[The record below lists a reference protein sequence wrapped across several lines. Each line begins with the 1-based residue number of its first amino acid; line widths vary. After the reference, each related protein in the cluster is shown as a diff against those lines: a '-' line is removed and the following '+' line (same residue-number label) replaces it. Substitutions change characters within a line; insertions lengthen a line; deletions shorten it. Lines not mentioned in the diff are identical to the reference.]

1 LSEDAASRFI
11 FQFKNISM
19 KLDDSLGVMEQ
30 NYELL
35 SGLMENVEKSI
46 KQINETLE
54 NLARTIREEEEL
66 FADQVETLLNT
77 FTFEVQNL
85 RDILKLETF
94 NKSKEAVEE
103 ILKLVYNELDPQKL
117 RPMMRELVQASLKI
131 LTAATGAQQQKTE
144 LPPED
149 EGGY

>member
-1 LSEDAASRFI
+1 LTEDTASKFI

-19 KLDDSLGVMEQ
+19 KLDDSLSVMQQ
-30 NYELL
+30 NYDLL
-35 SGLMENVEKSI
+35 SGLMENVEQSI
-46 KQINETLE
+46 NQINETLAT
-54 NLARTIREEEEL
+54 LTRAIREEEEI
-66 FADQVETLLNT
+66 FADQVDTLLNT
-77 FTFEVQNL
+77 FSFEVANL

-94 NKSKEAVEE
+94 TKSKEAVEE

-131 LTAATGAQQQKTE
+131 LTAATGSQQAQRE
-144 LPPED
+144 LPPG

>member
-1 LSEDAASRFI
+1 
-11 FQFKNISM
+11 M
-19 KLDDSLGVMEQ
+19 KLDDSLSVMEQ

-131 LTAATGAQQQKTE
+131 LTAATGAQQQRTE

>member
-1 LSEDAASRFI
+1 MTEDTASKFI

-19 KLDDSLGVMEQ
+19 KLDDSLSVMQQ
-30 NYELL
+30 NYDLL
-35 SGLMENVEKSI
+35 SGLMENVEQSI
-46 KQINETLE
+46 NQINETLAT
-54 NLARTIREEEEL
+54 LTRAIREEEEI
-66 FADQVETLLNT
+66 FADQVDTLLNT
-77 FTFEVQNL
+77 FSFEVANL

-131 LTAATGAQQQKTE
+131 LTAATGSQQAQRE
-144 LPPED
+144 LPPG

>member
-1 LSEDAASRFI
+1 MTEDAASKFI

-19 KLDDSLGVMEQ
+19 KLDDSLSVMQQ
-30 NYELL
+30 NYGLL

-46 KQINETLE
+46 NQINETLE
-54 NLARTIREEEEL
+54 TLTRTIREEEEI
-66 FADQVETLLNT
+66 FADQVDTLLNT
-77 FTFEVQNL
+77 FTFEVGNL

-103 ILKLVYNELDPQKL
+103 ILKLVYSELDPQKL

-131 LTAATGAQQQKTE
+131 LTAATGSQQAQME
-144 LPPED
+144 LPPD

>member
-1 LSEDAASRFI
+1 
-11 FQFKNISM
+11 M
-19 KLDDSLGVMEQ
+19 KLDDSLSVMQQ
-30 NYELL
+30 NYDLL
-35 SGLMENVEKSI
+35 SGLMENVEQSI
-46 KQINETLE
+46 NQINETLAT
-54 NLARTIREEEEL
+54 LTRAIREEEEI
-66 FADQVETLLNT
+66 FADQVDTLLNT
-77 FTFEVQNL
+77 FSFEVANL

-131 LTAATGAQQQKTE
+131 LTAATGSQQAQRE
-144 LPPED
+144 LPPG

>member
-1 LSEDAASRFI
+1 MTEDTASKFI

-19 KLDDSLGVMEQ
+19 KLDDSLSVMQQ
-30 NYELL
+30 NYDLL

-46 KQINETLE
+46 NQINQTLETLTR
-54 NLARTIREEEEL
+54 AIREEEEI
-66 FADQVETLLNT
+66 FADQVDTLLNT
-77 FTFEVQNL
+77 FTFEVANM

-103 ILKLVYNELDPQKL
+103 ILKLVYSELDPQKL

-131 LTAATGAQQQKTE
+131 LTAATGGQQAQME
-144 LPPED
+144 LPPD

>member
-131 LTAATGAQQQKTE
+131 LTAATGAQQRTE

>member
-1 LSEDAASRFI
+1 MTEDTASKFI

-19 KLDDSLGVMEQ
+19 KLDDSLSVMQQ
-30 NYELL
+30 NYDLL
-35 SGLMENVEKSI
+35 SGLMENVEQSI
-46 KQINETLE
+46 NQINETLAT
-54 NLARTIREEEEL
+54 LTRAIREEEEI
-66 FADQVETLLNT
+66 FADQVDTLLNT
-77 FTFEVQNL
+77 FSFEVANL

-94 NKSKEAVEE
+94 TKSKEAVEE

-131 LTAATGAQQQKTE
+131 LTAATGSQQAQRE
-144 LPPED
+144 LPPG

>member
-1 LSEDAASRFI
+1 MTEDAASKFI

-19 KLDDSLGVMEQ
+19 KLDDSLSVMQQ
-30 NYELL
+30 NYGLL

-46 KQINETLE
+46 NQINETLE
-54 NLARTIREEEEL
+54 TLTRTIREEEEI
-66 FADQVETLLNT
+66 FADQVDTLLNT
-77 FTFEVQNL
+77 FTFEIGNL

-103 ILKLVYNELDPQKL
+103 ILKLVYSELDPQKL

-131 LTAATGAQQQKTE
+131 LTAATGSQQAQKE
-144 LPPED
+144 LPPD